1 MPTIVLALVALCG
14 LTFFIGLG
22 RVGLLGPDEPRYAE
36 VAREMFA
43 SGDYVS
49 PRLCGCLWFEK
60 PALYY
65 WLAAASY
72 YLLGVCEYAARLPSA
87 LAATLTVL
95 ALLWV
100 LWRTELERVAVAS
113 SLALATTGIFIGFAR
128 AATQDMMLTASV
140 TVALL
145 AGFMWTRA
153 GGRLRIV
160 CWAVLSAATGV
171 AVLAKG
177 LVGVAL
183 VLPVAAL
190 HLAMVGKLKS
200 IGWRECFWGLAI
212 FLAVVSIWYGPVTAR
227 HGWEFVDEFFYRH
240 HFRRYLTNIYHH
252 PEPFYFFPLVAAAG
266 AMPWTFFL
274 VPAVSRLRMLR
285 PRASARDSMLV
296 LAWVWV
302 AWPVIFFSFS
312 VAKLPGYILPIFP
325 ALAMII
331 GVEVERFWNGERERK
346 LNVAAWLTALL
357 LATLAVGF
365 AVYTNDR
372 LVSGANWWRTGLIY
386 LPAAV
391 AAASILLLAARRS
404 RGFVLGTAALTTSLV
419 VGAVALLFP
428 AVTERETLKSFSLE
442 TAARLRPGERI
453 GFFIKSEYAPVFYAE
468 GRVVCGVGEFDILN
482 ALNEETL
489 VSALEYEP
497 TLVII
502 TGEQWR
508 DEVEGFKFLDAE
520 LIGEHRRTL
529 AFRISLKNKNGER

>member
-1 MPTIVLALVALCG
+1 
-14 LTFFIGLG
+14 
-22 RVGLLGPDEPRYAE
+22 
-36 VAREMFA
+36 
-43 SGDYVS
+43 
-49 PRLCGCLWFEK
+49 
-60 PALYY
+60 
-65 WLAAASY
+65 
-72 YLLGVCEYAARLPSA
+72 
-87 LAATLTVL
+87 
-95 ALLWV
+95 
-100 LWRTELERVAVAS
+100 
-113 SLALATTGIFIGFAR
+113 
-128 AATQDMMLTASV
+128 
-140 TVALL
+140 
-145 AGFMWTRA
+145 
-153 GGRLRIV
+153 
-160 CWAVLSAATGV
+160 
-171 AVLAKG
+171 
-177 LVGVAL
+177 
-183 VLPVAAL
+183 
-190 HLAMVGKLKS
+190 
-200 IGWRECFWGLAI
+200 
-212 FLAVVSIWYGPVTAR
+212 
-227 HGWEFVDEFFYRH
+227 
-240 HFRRYLTNIYHH
+240 
-252 PEPFYFFPLVAAAG
+252 
-266 AMPWTFFL
+266 
-274 VPAVSRLRMLR
+274 
-285 PRASARDSMLV
+285 
-296 LAWVWV
+296 
-302 AWPVIFFSFS
+302 
-312 VAKLPGYILPIFP
+312 
-325 ALAMII
+325 MII
-331 GVEVERFWNGERERK
+331 GVEVERFWNRERERK
-346 LNVAAWLTALL
+346 LSVAAWLTALL

-391 AAASILLLAARRS
+391 AAATILLLAARRS